1 MKNHANY
8 NSVTSHLDVKPLNE
22 ATKGFVRKSTT
33 SIKGGCHD
41 NNPSFSVMSE
51 SLLKVP
57 VSQFVI
63 LDPSILLDAR
73 LLWDSMGPCFEF
85 DLVHGNEHY
94 KRVAR
99 VICSVA
105 GVI

>member
-1 MKNHANY
+1 MLIENY
-8 NSVTSHLDVKPLNE
+8 YLLFASHLDVKQLNE

-41 NNPSFSVMSE
+41 DNLSFSVMSE
-51 SLLKVP
+51 SLLMVP

-63 LDPSILLDAR
+63 LDPSILRDAR
-73 LLWDSMGPCFEF
+73 LLWDSMGSCLEF